1 MHCDSEFGQLAPE
14 RRYGA
19 GQTMAAV
26 GLVVTVDLTELA
38 KAKPYARI
46 APPEKRW
53 EGGHDI
59 KGDGRLDRSRE
70 PYVDWNSACPWR
82 SLHDRR
88 QRREDCLG

>member
-46 APPEKRW
+46 LPSERTTGERP
-53 EGGHDI
+53 
-59 KGDGRLDRSRE
+59 
-70 PYVDWNSACPWR
+70 
-82 SLHDRR
+82 
-88 QRREDCLG
+88 